1 MAKRQGKRA
10 AATPLTRKAKK
21 QRVYRDVPDLT
32 EVAFT
37 AIEPMN
43 VEMLRKS
50 PAKDNLR
57 LAEVYGFLNFS
68 TNLPELDIGLVSK
81 FLMGYNINDGS
92 SVVDGR
98 RILLTESLLNK
109 ALYLP
114 ISELGVGDAKP
125 PPDFNPAEYF
135 KTGLDALEEKQGWKT
150 AEAIRPGLVEWMRFA
165 QKRLV
170 LGVHATYLAQK
181 YLYAVTQTFNGMKFN
196 WALFVVERI
205 YHELQKK
212 RFKGRFGTLLGASYI
227 SVAVRY
233 QLNQPLTE
241 SDEELAAERETP
253 TPTEKE
259 AAPIELQDPSEG
271 EPEPARKTTQ
281 QYARLRKMKQTV
293 EANGPAVE
301 RRHTNRRRI
310 SPGPFEQKVGGGS
323 DSKPSVSEEAMRVA
337 EALHQAAKKP
347 GKFKQ
352 HVMIGLEQVMEWVS
366 SHEEEPDQSAELAD
380 LRKRSKQMQDEYFL
394 MTKAMAKL
402 KKEKEEA
409 EKERDLQAGEVK
421 REQDR
426 NAIAHRT
433 WEDDKKRL
441 EDRMA
446 DEKKSLEDRMKAS
459 QVEHQEI
466 KDDLDNQ
473 LSTALREN
481 LKLRD
486 TVRGRE
492 NELRQLEL
500 AKPKEKSVVSVGVQT
515 ESLGSAE
522 LDAAA
527 LRRRIGQVEE
537 LLASLGRYNQELLEK
552 YEPES
557 ESSDDEEE
565 DTGDADSEEG
575 EKERAVVM

>member
-241 SDEELAAERETP
+241 SDEEMAAERETP

-281 QYARLRKMKQTV
+281 QYARLRKMKQT
-293 EANGPAVE
+293 
-301 RRHTNRRRI
+301 
-310 SPGPFEQKVGGGS
+310 
-323 DSKPSVSEEAMRVA
+323 
-337 EALHQAAKKP
+337 KP